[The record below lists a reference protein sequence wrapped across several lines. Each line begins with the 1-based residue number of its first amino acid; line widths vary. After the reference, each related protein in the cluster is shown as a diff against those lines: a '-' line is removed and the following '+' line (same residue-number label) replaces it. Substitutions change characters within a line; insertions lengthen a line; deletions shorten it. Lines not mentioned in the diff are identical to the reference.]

1 MEVFVFVVKEGDTGH
16 CIKGTVLSP
25 VCLDW
30 ILLFTLLSMNVGSFL
45 FTLCLLVNDFL
56 QWSSYG
62 GSVVMN
68 PAGVYEDVGS
78 IPGLAQ
84 CGKDPVLP

>member
-1 MEVFVFVVKEGDTGH
+1 
-16 CIKGTVLSP
+16 
-25 VCLDW
+25 
-30 ILLFTLLSMNVGSFL
+30 MNVGSFL

-56 QWSSYG
+56 QCSSYG

-84 CGKDPVLP
+84 WGKDPVLP